1 MAAATATTRRRGD
14 AAARGGRS
22 GPHPPGPTGVGRAR
36 GPDLLAEPDPT
47 AGADIGSDINGGTRA
62 DPGTDAA
69 PALGATAAPGGLG
82 VVALAPRL
90 GAAQVPPGLVG
101 MSLPLL
107 DPTMASRL
115 RVGDIV
121 DAYATG
127 RKSPVA
133 RAARVID
140 VIAVT
145 TSDLGVS
152 GDDTG
157 ASGAR
162 VGAAYVFVAVEK
174 TDASRN
180 SAGRSRQR
188 RDHRPS
194 TLTGTPNILVTG
206 RIQYLRLDSHVLEAT
221 FGAVCAKV
229 LTRRRRCCPGAP
241 GPQKAMART
250 FPESKD

>member
-1 MAAATATTRRRGD
+1 MAGIGVGGSLGGGLAGRGGKRLALSPDGPFGALAGASRKAAWRRRLLRRVAAAMLLLVAVVLVLTR
-14 AAARGGRS
+14 
-22 GPHPPGPTGVGRAR
+22 PGPLGSAAHG
-36 GPDLLAEPDPT
+36 GPTSSPSPTPT

-174 TDASRN
+174 TDASRI
-180 SAGRSRQR
+180 SAGQSVNSG
-188 RDHRPS
+188 P
-194 TLTGTPNILVTG
+194 TGYWI
-206 RIQYLRLDSHVLEAT
+206 
-221 FGAVCAKV
+221 AVRGNDTTV
-229 LTRRRRCCPGAP
+229 DQAP
-241 GPQKAMART
+241 
-250 FPESKD
+250 

>member
-1 MAAATATTRRRGD
+1 MAGIGIGGSLGGGLAGRGGKRLGLSPDGPFGALAGASRKAAWRRRLLRRVAAAMLLLVAVVLVLTRPGPLG
-14 AAARGGRS
+14 AAARGGS
-22 GPHPPGPTGVGRAR
+22 ASSPSPTTPAGVDVGWDSKGGVG
-36 GPDLLAEPDPT
+36 
-47 AGADIGSDINGGTRA
+47 ADA
-62 DPGTDAA
+62 GTDDSLA
-69 PALGATAAPGGLG
+69 PGATAAPGGLG

-152 GDDTG
+152 ADDPG
-157 ASGAR
+157 GSGAR

-174 TDASRN
+174 TDASRI
-180 SAGRSRQR
+180 SAGQSVNSG
-188 RDHRPS
+188 P
-194 TLTGTPNILVTG
+194 TGYWI
-206 RIQYLRLDSHVLEAT
+206 
-221 FGAVCAKV
+221 AVRGNDTTV
-229 LTRRRRCCPGAP
+229 DQAP
-241 GPQKAMART
+241 
-250 FPESKD
+250 